1 MYYAPKGTTYTDY
14 TDTLTISLLL
24 GGLQASI
31 LKKSERNRAK
41 AI

>member
-1 MYYAPKGTTYTDY
+1 MYYAPKGTTY

-31 LKKSERNRAK
+31 SS
-41 AI
+41 I